1 MKATNTCRAMS
12 GRSIGRKKGPSV
24 QVGYCKSFRF
34 YLLGLSPGAYA
45 KAGFPLRWRDWIA
58 LMLSS
63 ASSSVLLNGEPG
75 DHFWHMQGLRQ
86 GDPLSPLL
94 FIITIDPL
102 HHLLAAASDLGVLAP
117 LPGRGPS
124 LRVSLYTDDAVIFA
138 NPSAQEVGK

>member
-1 MKATNTCRAMS
+1 
-12 GRSIGRKKGPSV
+12 
-24 QVGYCKSFRF
+24 
-34 YLLGLSPGAYA
+34 
-45 KAGFPLRWRDWIA
+45 
-58 LMLSS
+58 
-63 ASSSVLLNGEPG
+63 G

-94 FIITIDPL
+94 FIIAIDPL